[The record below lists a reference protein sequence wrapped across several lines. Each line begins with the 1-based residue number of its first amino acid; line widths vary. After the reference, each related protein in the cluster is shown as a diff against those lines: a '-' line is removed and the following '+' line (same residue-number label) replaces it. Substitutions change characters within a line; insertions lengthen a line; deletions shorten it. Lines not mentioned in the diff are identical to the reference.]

1 MGARWQLGRAVLCA
15 AILGTAARSEAVTV
29 VEPIARLSLEGGYDS
44 NPLYDGA
51 NADNVGRVSPELGFR
66 LHDPR
71 YLASL
76 SWRGD
81 WLAYE
86 RLAPGGIWNHRGDL
100 KLDARLTRR
109 LELKAA
115 LRGSWAF
122 DPLGL
127 AQLGVFRTGRQSALV
142 VNGTARTEYRL
153 TPLADVAGTLAERT
167 VRFEDGTGG
176 AMHQTGVEALFHA
189 SRRLALGG
197 AYTVGAFQA
206 FNGPGFADELSW
218 AHGLRGRARW
228 RATRRVTLDG
238 YAGPAAWFGTGGYAI
253 VPEAGVQALI
263 ETRGMGVRLSASH
276 GLGIGSTARPGLV
289 DALEFGAERHFGEH
303 RLWFLR
309 GDGGLWHSGRAPSGG
324 DSVTGWAAGGE
335 VGRLVGMNVRLSVAA
350 THFAR
355 LDDPSPALRRTT
367 VGIRLGWELPVH

>member
-1 MGARWQLGRAVLCA
+1 M
-15 AILGTAARSEAVTV
+15 
-29 VEPIARLSLEGGYDS
+29 EPIARLSLEGGYDS
-44 NPLYDGA
+44 NPLYDGLG
-51 NADNVGRVSPELGFR
+51 ADRVGRVSPELGLR
-66 LHDPR
+66 LHDPL

-81 WLAYE
+81 WLVYDK
-86 RLAPGGIWNHRGDL
+86 LAPNGIWNHRGDL

-109 LELKAA
+109 LDLHAA

-142 VNGTARTEYRL
+142 VTGSARTLYRL
-153 TPLADVAGTLAERT
+153 TPVADLAGTLAERT

-176 AMHQTGVEALFHA
+176 AMHAPGVEALYHA

-197 AYTVGAFQA
+197 AYSLGIFQA
-206 FNGPGFADELSW
+206 FNGPAVADELSW
-218 AHGLRGRARW
+218 SHALRARARW
-228 RATRRVTLDG
+228 RATRRVTLDA
-238 YAGPAAWFGTGGYAI
+238 YAGPATWFGKNRYAI
-253 VPEAGVQALI
+253 VPEASVQALV
-263 ETRGMGVRLSASH
+263 ESRGMGVRLSASH

-289 DALEFGAERHFGEH
+289 DAIEFGAERHFGDH
-303 RLWFLR
+303 RRWMVR
-309 GDGGLWHSGRAPSGG
+309 GDGGIWHSGRAPSGG
-324 DSVTGWAAGGE
+324 DAVTGWAAGGE
-335 VGRLVGMNVRLSVAA
+335 VGRLVGMNVRLSLAA

-367 VGIRLGWELPVH
+367 VGLRLGWEMPVH